1 MIFPKKDVKLYL
13 SRPVGGF
20 FGIKTT
26 VCDAEIIVEKL
37 EYYCGEKARV
47 RIICDN
53 SRCNQE
59 V

>member
-1 MIFPKKDVKLYL
+1 MIFPKKDEKLNF
-13 SRPVGGF
+13 RRAVGGF
-20 FGIKTT
+20 FGLNTT
-26 VCDAEIIVEKL
+26 VCEAEIIVEKL